1 MSDEVRVALIKLLYK
16 NVDDQNNLLRCSSEN
31 IDEIILS
38 RVESLVAYKYGDRQ

>member
-16 NVDDQNNLLRCSSEN
+16 DRVDQRNLLSCSSEN